1 MYPSLFPLLS
11 IAFESDNEKWSWWYD
26 PFYPFHFYVCTQIVK
41 SRCGSLPFTSLS
53 APNEKKKVMIESLHG
68 SSHVLIGLLFC
79 YHYYTTTLDSTLT
92 LIVSDMKR
100 EELYELLFYYMHSLT
115 SLFAKKRKSNW
126 FFTSSFCWSDAS
138 IKSFFLVHFN
148 DIKSGKRMLKKILI
162 IPKKWKNSK
171 N

>member
-115 SLFAKKRKSNW
+115 SLFCEKKKIQLI
-126 FFTSSFCWSDAS
+126 FYF
-138 IKSFFLVHFN
+138 FFLMIRCFYKIIFPGPFSRLALVE
-148 DIKSGKRMLKKILI
+148 KCTRKK
-162 IPKKWKNSK
+162 
-171 N
+171 

>member
-1 MYPSLFPLLS
+1 MKLMIWSLL
-11 IAFESDNEKWSWWYD
+11 
-26 PFYPFHFYVCTQIVK
+26 YPFHFYVCTQIVK

-115 SLFAKKRKSNW
+115 SLFAKKIQLIFYFFLMIRCFYKILFPGPISWCKIRKKDFKEDFDHPKEVKNKWKSNEA
-126 FFTSSFCWSDAS
+126 FV
-138 IKSFFLVHFN
+138 K
-148 DIKSGKRMLKKILI
+148 M
-162 IPKKWKNSK
+162 
-171 N
+171 